1 MNHFIRENETVL
13 KKLLEDLCRIPA
25 PSFHEEKRAEFC
37 KAWLEDIGAAG
48 VYIDEANNVI
58 FPLNCEGCSEITVFA
73 AHTDTV
79 FPDLEPMKYVED
91 DERIYCPG
99 VGDDTASVAVLMM
112 TVKFIIEK
120 SIQPDKGVLFVLNSC
135 EEGLGNLKGT
145 RQLMQSYAGRV
156 AGFITFDSNISYINH
171 VCVGSQR
178 YEVEVL
184 TKGGHSFQD
193 FGVKNAISVLAEMI
207 TEMYR
212 IQVPRSGNA
221 RTTYNVG
228 SIEGGTSVN
237 TIAQS
242 AKMLCEYRSDSREC
256 LEFMSKEFERIF
268 KAPCA
273 EDVTVKVSKI
283 GDRPCAGDVDPL
295 LQEKLA
301 QVCRQIVEETAQ
313 TPVTFRSAS
322 TDCNIPLSLG
332 IPAVCIG
339 VYKGGGS
346 HTREEYIEKASLKT
360 GLQIAIKTVL
370 TLTGGLQSSQGCL
383 FYEK

>member
-120 SIQPDKGVLFVLNSC
+120 SIQPEKGVLFVLNSC

-145 RQLMQSYAGRV
+145 RQLMRSYAGRV
-156 AGFITFDSNISYINH
+156 AGFVTFDSNISYINH

-193 FGVKNAISVLAEMI
+193 FGVKNADRLWKKQH
-207 TEMYR
+207 R
-212 IQVPRSGNA
+212 RRLPSG
-221 RTTYNVG
+221 
-228 SIEGGTSVN
+228 
-237 TIAQS
+237 
-242 AKMLCEYRSDSREC
+242 
-256 LEFMSKEFERIF
+256 
-268 KAPCA
+268 
-273 EDVTVKVSKI
+273 
-283 GDRPCAGDVDPL
+283 PL
-295 LQEKLA
+295 LP
-301 QVCRQIVEETAQ
+301 TA
-313 TPVTFRSAS
+313 TFRSPWA
-322 TDCNIPLSLG
+322 
-332 IPAVCIG
+332 
-339 VYKGGGS
+339 Y
-346 HTREEYIEKASLKT
+346 R
-360 GLQIAIKTVL
+360 
-370 TLTGGLQSSQGCL
+370 L
-383 FYEK
+383 FV